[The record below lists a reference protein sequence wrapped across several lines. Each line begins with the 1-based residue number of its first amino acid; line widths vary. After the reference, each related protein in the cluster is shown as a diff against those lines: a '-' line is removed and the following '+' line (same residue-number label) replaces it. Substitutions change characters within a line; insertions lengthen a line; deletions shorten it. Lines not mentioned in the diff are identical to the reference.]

1 MINVFESTFRKI
13 NDNNGVVAIRPD
25 RFAAS
30 NRVIYALRESFYD
43 DKNLGLVVEGN
54 QKISECVF

>member
-30 NRVIYALRESFYD
+30 NKVIYALRENFYD
-43 DKNLGLVVEGN
+43 DKNLGLVTEGN
-54 QKISECVF
+54 